1 MDTLARI
8 EEALA
13 AAIATT
19 EAPGCPPRLAA
30 AMRHAVFPG
39 GARIRPQLCLAVARA
54 CGDDDPALADAA
66 AASIELLH
74 CASLVHDDL
83 PCFDDAATRRGRAS
97 VHSAYGERLAVLAGD
112 GLIVLAFQALG
123 MAGGRSP
130 QRLSRLLALIGAGV
144 GMPFGITA
152 GQAWECEPR
161 VALSDYQRAKTGAL
175 FAAATAAGAE
185 SAGVDGNSWR
195 ALGEWL
201 GEAYQVADDVRDVM
215 ADPALLG
222 KPTGQDLALGRPSSA
237 IEHGL
242 SGAIQHFDRL
252 VACAVEAV
260 PPCRGAMQLRR
271 LVRLEAE
278 RLVPRDWVDRALVG
292 APASHLAAP
301 PAAPPAAPSP
311 PSAGQAGSAARVP
324 ATVAAS
330 MTDPAARGTRAA
342 RSEGRGTPRRRA
354 VPSPTA

>member
-39 GARIRPQLCLAVARA
+39 GARIRPQLCLSVARA
-54 CGDDDPALADAA
+54 CGDDDPALSDAA
-66 AASIELLH
+66 AAAIELLH

-83 PCFDDAATRRGRAS
+83 PCFDDAPTRRGQPS
-97 VHSAYGERLAVLAGD
+97 VHAAYGERLAVLAGD
-112 GLIVLAFQALG
+112 GLIVQAFQALG
-123 MAGGRSP
+123 MAATRHP
-130 QRLSRLLALIGAGV
+130 ARLARLIATVSHGV

-161 VALSDYQRAKTGAL
+161 VALGDYQRAKTGAL
-175 FAAATAAGAE
+175 FAAATCAGAE
-185 SAGVDGNSWR
+185 AAGLDGNTWR

-215 ADPALLG
+215 ADPAALG
-222 KPTGQDLALGRPSSA
+222 KPTGRDAALGRPSSA
-237 IEHGL
+237 AEHGL

-252 VACAVEAV
+252 VACAIEAV
-260 PPCRGAMQLRR
+260 PPCRGAAQLRQ
-271 LVRLEAE
+271 LVLMESE
-278 RLVPRDWVDRALVG
+278 RLVPKEWSDQVLRQME
-292 APASHLAAP
+292 P
-301 PAAPPAAPSP
+301 PRPV
-311 PSAGQAGSAARVP
+311 R
-324 ATVAAS
+324 
-330 MTDPAARGTRAA
+330 RAA
-342 RSEGRGTPRRRA
+342 RPARGAARAAKPR
-354 VPSPTA
+354 VPTAP